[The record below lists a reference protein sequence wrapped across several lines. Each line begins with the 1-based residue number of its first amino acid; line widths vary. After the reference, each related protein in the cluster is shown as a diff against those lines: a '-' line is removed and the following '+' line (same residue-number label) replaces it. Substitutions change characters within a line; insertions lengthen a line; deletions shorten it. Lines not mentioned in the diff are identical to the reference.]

1 MTNKLSIE
9 QANPFG
15 ECNDITSSISQIST
29 KVEFK
34 TENGL
39 VVTLPNNNSG
49 LLLNATIEDIN
60 YFNLGDTIEV
70 YLDSEGNVYRNDEK
84 CKLYLDIISKAKTG
98 HVFNAKVMDAVTDEK
113 IAGLIV
119 DIDGLQCFMPE
130 RQIGIEKKDGLQSF
144 VGSTIDVKLISVK
157 LKEKE
162 GNRFLP
168 IVSHKIIEDEKNV
181 IDAQEKLQN
190 IKVGSIIQGIV
201 KNIVSYGVFV
211 TISPSIDGLIHITDL
226 SWKRISNPSEI
237 LFVGQHINVIILD
250 IKQTN
255 DGKTKISLGLK
266 QLSKGPWERF
276 DKNIKEGDVV
286 SGSICNITDYGI
298 FIMLPSGV
306 QGLVHKTELSWNSNV
321 TLNDFHKEQFVTAK
335 IINIDWEKE
344 KLLLSLKQL
353 LTDPWE
359 NIENKIS
366 VGDIVETTIKSFT
379 NFGIFVTIA
388 DGIDGLIHVSELSW
402 TEKIKKPKNHYILG
416 DHLNAVIISID
427 QDKKKIKLSHKLTLP
442 NPWQKY
448 TVGQHVNA
456 IILEH
461 NNDGILVKL
470 ENDNLTAFIPGK
482 LISKD
487 YFIEENGKLEC
498 LIQEIDEN
506 KRMITLA
513 IV

>member
-130 RQIGIEKKDGLQSF
+130 RQIGIEKKDDLQSF

-211 TISPSIDGLIHITDL
+211 TISPSIDGLSLIHI
-226 SWKRISNPSEI
+226 
-237 LFVGQHINVIILD
+237 
-250 IKQTN
+250 
-255 DGKTKISLGLK
+255 
-266 QLSKGPWERF
+266 
-276 DKNIKEGDVV
+276 
-286 SGSICNITDYGI
+286 
-298 FIMLPSGV
+298 
-306 QGLVHKTELSWNSNV
+306 
-321 TLNDFHKEQFVTAK
+321 
-335 IINIDWEKE
+335 
-344 KLLLSLKQL
+344 
-353 LTDPWE
+353 
-359 NIENKIS
+359 
-366 VGDIVETTIKSFT
+366 
-379 NFGIFVTIA
+379 
-388 DGIDGLIHVSELSW
+388 
-402 TEKIKKPKNHYILG
+402 
-416 DHLNAVIISID
+416 
-427 QDKKKIKLSHKLTLP
+427 
-442 NPWQKY
+442 
-448 TVGQHVNA
+448 
-456 IILEH
+456 
-461 NNDGILVKL
+461 
-470 ENDNLTAFIPGK
+470 
-482 LISKD
+482 
-487 YFIEENGKLEC
+487 
-498 LIQEIDEN
+498 
-506 KRMITLA
+506 
-513 IV
+513 

>member
-130 RQIGIEKKDGLQSF
+130 RQIGIEKKDDLQSF

-266 QLSKGPWERF
+266 QLSKGPWEIGR
-276 DKNIKEGDVV
+276 
-286 SGSICNITDYGI
+286 
-298 FIMLPSGV
+298 
-306 QGLVHKTELSWNSNV
+306 
-321 TLNDFHKEQFVTAK
+321 A
-335 IINIDWEKE
+335 
-344 KLLLSLKQL
+344 
-353 LTDPWE
+353 
-359 NIENKIS
+359 
-366 VGDIVETTIKSFT
+366 
-379 NFGIFVTIA
+379 
-388 DGIDGLIHVSELSW
+388 HV
-402 TEKIKKPKNHYILG
+402 
-416 DHLNAVIISID
+416 
-427 QDKKKIKLSHKLTLP
+427 
-442 NPWQKY
+442 
-448 TVGQHVNA
+448 
-456 IILEH
+456 
-461 NNDGILVKL
+461 
-470 ENDNLTAFIPGK
+470 
-482 LISKD
+482 
-487 YFIEENGKLEC
+487 
-498 LIQEIDEN
+498 
-506 KRMITLA
+506 
-513 IV
+513 